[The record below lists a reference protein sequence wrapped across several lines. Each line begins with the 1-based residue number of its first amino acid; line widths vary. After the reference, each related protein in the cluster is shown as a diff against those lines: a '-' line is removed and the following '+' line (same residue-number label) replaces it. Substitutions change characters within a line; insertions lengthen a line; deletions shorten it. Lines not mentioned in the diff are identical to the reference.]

1 MAAVILEGTSE
12 PITTTRAVL
21 LACGVSVKEFTD
33 QSFQEAEFFEE
44 LELDLNGWLGKAGLN
59 YVTIVGQGT
68 AASPSAQERSYYLNL
83 KKYSKYYLAI
93 AVIRTMSLGLAEQM
107 SDGQNSMK
115 RFFTDPDELI
125 ERFEQVAEEAKEDIL
140 DDAGQS
146 NPVQTIMSG
155 AGNDYDPVSD
165 TEGN

>member
-12 PITTTRAVL
+12 LITTTRAVL
-21 LACGVSVKEFTD
+21 LVCGVSVKEFTD
-33 QSFQEAEFFEE
+33 SSFVEAELFED
-44 LELDLNGWLGKAGLN
+44 LELDLNKWLGKAGLN
-59 YVTIVGQGT
+59 YVTIVGQG
-68 AASPSAQERSYYLNL
+68 AAAGASAEERSYYLNL
-83 KKYSKYYLAI
+83 KKYSKHYLAI

-115 RFFTDPDELI
+115 RFFTDPDELMD
-125 ERFEQVAEEAKEDIL
+125 RFRKVAEEAKDEIL
-140 DDAGQS
+140 DASGKS